1 MKCSSMAMTFM
12 RARSSSIG
20 LDAGAAQQAAE
31 ARQLLAHVGVE
42 LLRSH
47 RHRLRA
53 EVGEPLQHLRRLQR
67 AGDLEVEPV
76 DDRSRGLRGGEH
88 ADPEIELGGGQSE
101 EHTSELQSLTNL
113 VCRLLLE
120 KKKNIQKLQ
129 RTSTIQI

>member
-67 AGDLEVEPV
+67 ARDLEVEPI
-76 DDRSRGLRGGEH
+76 DDRPRGLDRKSTR
-88 ADPEIELGGGQSE
+88 LNSS
-101 EHTSELQSLTNL
+101 HTVISYAVFCL
-113 VCRLLLE
+113 
-120 KKKNIQKLQ
+120 KKKKH
-129 RTSTIQI
+129 T